1 MVGGSAPV
9 GTPQAPERDLTPAL
23 VHARDGRQPPAPPEG
38 NFAVASLR
46 RKMLWLSWLR
56 IVTMLVLVTA
66 TAIFSGDTRTSFI
79 ELVQDTL
86 MWVGLVGLIPSA
98 LYFPIL
104 LAIRSRRWL
113 YVVAFIQLLQDGLF
127 SSVMVAATGGSGSA
141 FTFFFSLNIVVAGIV
156 VGRLGTALSI
166 LLSFSMLL
174 GISLMELGHLPVPSF
189 LADVLVRSSLN
200 AVTYSVGLNTVAFV
214 SIGILSSYLAEQ
226 LRRSDIQRE
235 RYRATL
241 EDLKQ
246 LHESIL
252 ASVET
257 GIVSCRMDNRI
268 LHVNRAAEALLG
280 LDVQRVRGRHLFEIL
295 PELRVPMEQQQGGGT
310 FEVRRGADG
319 DEVWLRIAVSPWM
332 SRVGE
337 MIGRIVSAQD
347 VTALKRMESRM
358 KADERLATLG
368 KLSAVVAHEIR
379 NPLAAISA
387 SAQMLTMTSS
397 LVEEDR
403 KALDIVVRETDRLNG
418 WITDLLDY
426 ARPRKGDIALVDL
439 SVLLEQLAQL
449 VSGFPAAEGMTV
461 EADIEPG
468 LQVWGDSHRLH
479 RAFLN
484 LAKNSLEAMS
494 QGGQLVVRARRRWV
508 DGRSWAVV
516 RVIDNGWGIPAEELG
531 RIFDAFYTTKPR
543 GTGLGLATVVQVVEE
558 AGGFVTVSSVPHVRT
573 EFEVRLPLAH
583 EASESRG

>member
-1 MVGGSAPV
+1 MLGGN
-9 GTPQAPERDLTPAL
+9 GTGGGEPPERDLTPAL
-23 VHARDGRQPPAPPEG
+23 VRQVKPRDNASIENPGMLGAP
-38 NFAVASLR
+38 SLR
-46 RKMLWLSWLR
+46 RKMLWMSWLR

-66 TAIFSGDTRTSFI
+66 TAIFSGDTQTTFI

-86 MWVGLVGLIPSA
+86 MWVGLVGLVPAA
-98 LYFPIL
+98 LYFPVL
-104 LAIRSRRWL
+104 LAVRSLRWL
-113 YVVAFIQLLQDGLF
+113 YGIAVVQLLQDCLF
-127 SSVMVAATGGSGSA
+127 SAVMVASTGGSGSA

-156 VGRLGTALSI
+156 MGRLGTVVSI
-166 LLSFSMLL
+166 VLSFGMLV
-174 GISLMELGHLPVPSF
+174 GISLMELGHLPVPLF
-189 LADVLVRSSLN
+189 LADVLVRSSTN
-200 AVTYSVGLNTVAFV
+200 AVLYSIGLNSVAFI
-214 SIGILSSYLAEQ
+214 SIGILSSYLSEQ

-257 GIVSCRMDNRI
+257 GIVSCRLDNRI
-268 LHVNRAAEALLG
+268 LHVNRAAETLLS
-280 LDVQRVRGRHLFEIL
+280 LDVQRVRGLHLFDLL
-295 PELRVPMEQQQGGGT
+295 PELRGPMEQSGAGT
-310 FEVRRGADG
+310 FELRRGSG
-319 DEVWLRIAVSPWM
+319 TQEVWLRIAVSPWM

-347 VTALKRMESRM
+347 VTALKRLEARM

-387 SAQMLTMTSS
+387 SAQMLTMTTR
-397 LVEEDR
+397 LEDEDR
-403 KALDIVVRETDRLNG
+403 RALDIVVRETDRLNG

-426 ARPRKGDIALVDL
+426 ARPRKGDIRLVDL
-439 SVLLEQLAQL
+439 QAMLGQVVQLA
-449 VSGFPAAEGMTV
+449 SGFPNAEGMTIEGDV
-461 EADIEPG
+461 EPG
-468 LQVWGDSHRLH
+468 LKVWADSDRLH

-494 QGGQLVVRARRRWV
+494 QGGQLVIRARRRWV
-508 DGRSWAVV
+508 DGRQWAVV
-516 RVIDNGWGIPAEELG
+516 RVIDNGWGIPAEEIG

-558 AGGFVTVSSVPHVRT
+558 VGGFVSVSSVPHVRT
-573 EFEVRLPLAH
+573 EFEVRLPLSVD
-583 EASESRG
+583 ESEGTG